1 MLYFITRERYSEEP
15 LFQYPSGIPSRHI
28 RHSTRAS
35 PQQKAQPLYV
45 TAKVKIIFQS
55 HNIFKQKNTKSLAKT
70 KNNTYLCQY
79 KKTKPQITL
88 NYYITT
94 TYTLLQFARFE
105 KCIFLCYF
113 FIEKCIFKH

>member
-1 MLYFITRERYSEEP
+1 MSKNAILYNPRTLLGGATISIP
-15 LFQYPSGIPSRHI
+15 IGILSRRI
-28 RHSTRAS
+28 RHSTRVS
-35 PQQKAQPLYV
+35 LQQKAQPLYV
-45 TAKVKIIFQS
+45 SAKVKIIFQT

-94 TYTLLQFARFE
+94 IYTLL
-105 KCIFLCYF
+105 
-113 FIEKCIFKH
+113 